1 MTENFLR
8 YETSPY
14 LLQHQHNQVH
24 WYPWGDAAFARA
36 CADDKPILLSVG
48 YAACHWCHV
57 MAHESFEDPLTAELM
72 NEHFINIKVDRE
84 ERPDVD
90 KIYMDAI
97 HALGTHGGWPLTM
110 FLTPDGTPFWGGTY
124 FPKASRYGQ
133 PSFQHVLREIA
144 RIWRDER
151 DKVENNRVALLEALS
166 SPMESAAG
174 APLTPTVIAEAAHHL
189 VQAMDIQH
197 GGLRGAPKFPQCSLF
212 ELLRRHAII
221 ANDSAAY
228 RAVDVTLQHICQG
241 GIYDHLGGGF
251 ARYSV
256 DDRWLVPHF
265 EKMLYDNAQ
274 LIGLLARHQVN
285 TPNKMFRIRI
295 DETADWVLKEMLTPE
310 GVFAA
315 SYDADSEGEEGKFY
329 VWAED
334 EIDHHLGANIRDT
347 FKAIYDISTG
357 GNFEG
362 HNILNRLHH
371 LDLLDDA
378 AEAALATARQ
388 VLFAQ
393 RRGRVPPAWDD
404 KVLADWNGLMISALA
419 EAGMLLDRPD
429 WIAAA
434 SSAFDSIIDM
444 LWHDERLMHVWR
456 AGQARNHATADAY
469 ANLIAA
475 AIYLYEATANHDRIA
490 QAEQLLNALNRDH
503 WDDVKGG
510 YFMASAKA
518 QHLIVRPKFAHDDAT
533 PNANAV
539 MISNLAK
546 LHVLTGNGA
555 FLDKANAI
563 QDAFYGIARR
573 NLLAHATLLASV
585 QDLNDLVQ
593 IVIATAPED
602 EAKATA
608 LQKAILAHPLPNRL
622 LTRIAQ
628 PNALPASHPLHGKP
642 TPLQGASLYL
652 CRGNTCSLP
661 VTDLTELPA
670 ALSLLGMAPGAP

>member
-1 MTENFLR
+1 MTENLLK

-14 LLQHQHNQVH
+14 LLQHQHNPVH
-24 WYPWGDAAFARA
+24 WYPWGDAAFEHAHELN
-36 CADDKPILLSVG
+36 KPIFLSVG

-57 MAHESFEDPLTAELM
+57 MAHESFEDPITAEVM

-124 FPKASRYGQ
+124 FPKVSRYGQ

-151 DKVENNRVALLEALS
+151 DKVENNRVALLQALS
-166 SPMESAAG
+166 SPMENTG
-174 APLTPTVIAEAAHHL
+174 GPLTPAKIAEAAHHL

-212 ELLRRHAII
+212 ELLRRHAIN
-221 ANDSAAY
+221 ANDTAAHH
-228 RAVDVTLQHICQG
+228 ALGITLQHICQG

-256 DDRWLVPHF
+256 DERWLVPHF

-274 LIGLLARHQVN
+274 LIGLLARHHVGASN
-285 TPNKMFRIRI
+285 DLFRFRI
-295 DETADWVLKEMLTPE
+295 DETAGWVLREMLTPE

-315 SYDADSEGEEGKFY
+315 SYDADSEGVEGKFY

-334 EIDHHLGANIRDT
+334 EIDSLLGADIKDT
-347 FKAIYDISTG
+347 FKAIYAVTAV

-371 LDLLDDA
+371 LDLLDDPT
-378 AEAALATARQ
+378 EAALVAARQ
-388 VLFAQ
+388 GLFAQ
-393 RRGRVPPAWDD
+393 RCKRISPAWDD

-429 WIAAA
+429 WITAA
-434 SSAFDSIIDM
+434 STAFDSIITM

-456 AGQARNHATADAY
+456 AGQTRNHATADAY

-475 AIYLYEATANHDRIA
+475 AINLYEATANHDRVI
-490 QAEQLLNALNRDH
+490 QAEYLLNALDRDH

-546 LHVLTGNGA
+546 LYVLTGRGA
-555 FLDKANAI
+555 YLDKANAI
-563 QDAFYGIARR
+563 HDAFCGIAQR
-573 NLLAHATLLASV
+573 NLLAHATFLASV

-593 IVIATAPED
+593 IVIATTASG

-622 LTRIAQ
+622 ITRIAE
-628 PNALPASHPLHGKP
+628 PHALPPNHPVHGKQP
-642 TPLQGASLYL
+642 PLQGANLYL

-661 VTDLTELPA
+661 VTDPTEVPA
-670 ALSLLGMAPGAP
+670 ALSLLGLSAAAS

>member
-1 MTENFLR
+1 MTKNLLK

-14 LLQHQHNQVH
+14 LLQHQHNPVH
-24 WYPWGDAAFARA
+24 WYPWGDAAFECARI
-36 CADDKPILLSVG
+36 DDKPILLSVG

-57 MAHESFEDPLTAELM
+57 MAHESFEDPVTAEVM
-72 NEHFINIKVDRE
+72 NAHFINIKVDRE

-124 FPKASRYGQ
+124 FPKVSRYGQ

-151 DKVENNRVALLEALS
+151 NKVENNRVALLEALS
-166 SPMESAAG
+166 SPMENAG
-174 APLTPTVIAEAAHHL
+174 APLTPAVIAEAAHHL
-189 VQAMDIQH
+189 VRAMDIQN
-197 GGLRGAPKFPQCSLF
+197 GGLRGAPKFPQCPLF
-212 ELLRRHAII
+212 ELLRRHAITT
-221 ANDSAAY
+221 NDRPAQH
-228 RAVDVTLQHICQG
+228 AVDVTLQHICQG
-241 GIYDHLGGGF
+241 GVYDHLGGGF

-274 LIGLLARHQVN
+274 LIGLLARHHVN
-285 TPNKMFRIRI
+285 TPSKLFRIRI
-295 DETADWVLKEMLTPE
+295 DETIDWVLREMLTPE

-334 EIDHHLGANIRDT
+334 EINRLLGADIKYT
-347 FKAIYDISTG
+347 FNAVYDISPV

-362 HNILNRLHH
+362 RNILNRLDH
-371 LDLLDDA
+371 LDLLDDVT
-378 AEAALATARQ
+378 EAGLATARQ
-388 VLFAQ
+388 TLFAQ
-393 RRGRVPPAWDD
+393 RCKRVPPAWDD

-434 SSAFDSIIDM
+434 SSALDSIIDM
-444 LWHDERLMHVWR
+444 LWHDDQLMHVWR

-475 AIYLYEATANHDRIA
+475 AICLYEATANHNRIA
-490 QAEQLLNALNRDH
+490 QAEQLLSALNRHH
-503 WDDVKGG
+503 WDDIKGG

-518 QHLIVRPKFAHDDAT
+518 QHLIIRPKFAHDDAT

-555 FLDKANAI
+555 YLDRANAI
-563 QDAFYGIARR
+563 HDVFCGIARR
-573 NLLAHATLLASV
+573 NLLAHTTLLASV

-593 IVIATAPED
+593 IVIATTPED
-602 EAKATA
+602 EAKAAA

-622 LTRIAQ
+622 LARIAE
-628 PNALPASHPLHGKP
+628 PHALPASHPLHGKQA
-642 TPLQGASLYL
+642 PLQGANLYL

-661 VTDLTELPA
+661 VTDPAELPA
-670 ALSLLGMAPGAP
+670 ALSLIGLSAAIR